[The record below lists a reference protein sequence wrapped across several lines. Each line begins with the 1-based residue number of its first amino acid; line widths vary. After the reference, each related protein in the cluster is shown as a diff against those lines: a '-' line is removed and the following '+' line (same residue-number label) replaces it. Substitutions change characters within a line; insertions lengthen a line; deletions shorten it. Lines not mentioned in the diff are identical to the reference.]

1 MTNGLDQLFN
11 LRRDQQDADTIDS
24 TLRANAQAA
33 GTNLWVLFFAI
44 LIASV
49 GLNVNSTAVII
60 GAMLIS
66 PLMGPIVGIGYAA
79 AVFDFALIRAA
90 SKNLALFIA
99 LSLVTSIVYFALSPL
114 DQPQSE
120 LLARTSPTLWDV
132 LIAAFGGAA
141 GMVAVTRR
149 SFSNIVPGVAIATAL
164 MPPLCTAG
172 FSLAHGRWTMFAGAA
187 FLFTINGVFIAAA
200 TLAVAKLLRLP
211 ARGAVDEATR
221 TRHRAII
228 AVGLTAVLV
237 PAAWLGYRFVQN
249 EVFDNAASNVGR
261 ELLSDTRV
269 LAFEVDAPGRTLHLT
284 TVGDRDLQQLQQRA
298 RNLLK
303 VQGETAVRV
312 DVRRAGDDPL
322 NVGALRKDLNEDL
335 KRSLLAQV
343 QATDQKVTAL
353 ERKMG
358 IALAQT
364 QAAQAL
370 QFAPERR
377 LAGLVDEIHAQ
388 LPAVRTAY
396 LAQALLA
403 PVAASGASAASAAS
417 ASAPDA
423 AGSTAIV
430 VVDVE
435 RPLRRADRQRLE
447 RWLAVR
453 LQRREVSVVD
463 HIVRFVRR

>member
-1 MTNGLDQLFN
+1 MASKLTRLFN
-11 LRRDQQDADTIDS
+11 LRRDQQDADTID
-24 TLRANAQAA
+24 TALREGAQAA

-79 AVFDFALIRAA
+79 AVFDFALIREA
-90 SKNLALFIA
+90 SKNLALFSA
-99 LSLVTSIVYFALSPL
+99 LSLLTSIIYFALSPL

-172 FSLAHGRWTMFAGAA
+172 FALAHGRWTMFAGAA

-249 EVFDNAASNVGR
+249 EVFNNAANNVGR
-261 ELLSDTRV
+261 QLLSDTRV
-269 LAFEVDAPGRTLHLT
+269 LAYEVDAPGRTLRLT
-284 TVGDRDLQQLQQRA
+284 TVGERDLQQLKQRA
-298 RNLLK
+298 QDLLK
-303 VQGETAVRV
+303 TRGEAGGRV

-322 NVGALRKDLNEDL
+322 DVGALRKDLNEEL
-335 KRSLLAQV
+335 KRTLLAQV
-343 QATDQKVTAL
+343 QQTDLKVSAL
-353 ERKMG
+353 EQKLG
-358 IALAQT
+358 VALVQA
-364 QAAQAL
+364 QAAAG
-370 QFAPERR
+370 RR
-377 LAGLVDEIHAQ
+377 LENLQDEIRAQ
-388 LPAVRTAY
+388 VPAVQGAY
-396 LAQALLA
+396 LAQALMA
-403 PVAASGASAASAAS
+403 PAAATAASAA
-417 ASAPDA
+417 AHAD
-423 AGSTAIV
+423 GSTIV
-430 VVDVE
+430 VVDVT
-435 RPLRRADRQRLE
+435 RPLHNADRQRLE

-463 HIVRFVRR
+463 RIVRSQPAPKR